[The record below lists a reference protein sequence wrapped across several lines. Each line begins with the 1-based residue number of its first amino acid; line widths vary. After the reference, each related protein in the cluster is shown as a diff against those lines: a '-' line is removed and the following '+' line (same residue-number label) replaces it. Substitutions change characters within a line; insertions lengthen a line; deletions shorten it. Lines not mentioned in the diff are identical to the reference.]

1 MKILLFRESA
11 LETNY
16 LTGLRAPSELC
27 TWSLPTELSKGQN
40 LVGSISVKLSLNSIT
55 YMEDLLQ
62 FLFDVSVA
70 A

>member
-16 LTGLRAPSELC
+16 LTGLRAPNELC

-62 FLFDVSVA
+62 FLFNVSVA